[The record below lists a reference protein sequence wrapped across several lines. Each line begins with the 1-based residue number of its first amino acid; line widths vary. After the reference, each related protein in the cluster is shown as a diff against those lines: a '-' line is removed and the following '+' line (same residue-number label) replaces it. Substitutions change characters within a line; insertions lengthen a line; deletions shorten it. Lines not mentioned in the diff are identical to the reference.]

1 MRGGRSL
8 EQAPGSDHRGLFGG
22 LPGPEV
28 WVPSTPSPF
37 HGPAGS
43 PPGPGRGT
51 NLPDPQASTTARAC
65 VLVGPT
71 CPVSSSSRASPGADA
86 PRPTRGGRP
95 FPCLL
100 ATTPRAHSEST
111 LHPCGC
117 SECISDPVSGLQE
130 FLQKMQRE
138 PIPPPPPPCLPG
150 PFRLLW
156 F

>member
-8 EQAPGSDHRGLFGG
+8 EQASGRGHRGLFGG

-51 NLPDPQASTTARAC
+51 NLRDPQASTTARAC

-71 CPVSSSSRASPGADA
+71 CPAFPSSRASPGADA
-86 PRPTRGGRP
+86 PRQMRGGSSSPAPWRP
-95 FPCLL
+95 LPAHTQRAPCIPAAARNVFLI
-100 ATTPRAHSEST
+100 PCRPCRNSCKKCSESR
-111 LHPCGC
+111 
-117 SECISDPVSGLQE
+117 S
-130 FLQKMQRE
+130 R
-138 PIPPPPPPCLPG
+138 PPPPPSLPG